1 MLPWI
6 NYPNGVRGEYRI
18 ADEYISSIRT
28 LGQTIFLPP
37 SLAAPPVSHSGFQN
51 RMPQSQKKR
60 SKNPGWKFALPEK
73 GEQTQR
79 LKQWSQCFLHTKDY
93 SIFAAKSN
101 ARDSLLLITVPFR
114 ILCHGLSICDREHP
128 VPSIFSKFFPKTS
141 RTRFSP
147 LLWNVERNPAIKI
160 DILSI
165 RTYNSVECLPCT
177 QTRIGYKRR

>member
-1 MLPWI
+1 MPL
-6 NYPNGVRGEYRI
+6 
-18 ADEYISSIRT
+18 SL
-28 LGQTIFLPP
+28 LGRQFFCLLLWQLLLFLILD
-37 SLAAPPVSHSGFQN
+37 SKIEC
-51 RMPQSQKKR
+51 QKKR

-165 RTYNSVECLPCT
+165 RTYNSVECLPCP